1 MLFRSTVQKGDEI
14 ITPFSFETEAIDIDQ
29 IDCYLT
35 YTNEATH
42 RIINANLDRSP
53 LVTGDV
59 VGVGPRYCPSIETKV
74 MRFAD
79 KDHHQM
85 FMEPEGRN
93 TQEVY
98 VQGMSSCLPEDVQI
112 ALYRTVPG
120 MEHVA
125 FMRSAYA
132 IEYDCIHPTE
142 LKATLESKR
151 IRGLFF
157 AGQING
163 TSGYEEAGAQGIV
176 AGINAA
182 LLLDR
187 KEPMILDRSQA
198 YIGVLIDDI
207 INEDASEPYRM
218 MTSRAEYRLLLRQ
231 DNADLRLTPIGHR
244 VGLISEERY
253 RRFLQKKTAIADEVD
268 RMAGVTVPP
277 SESANAMLSRLGTT
291 PTRSESVV

>member
-1 MLFRSTVQKGDEI
+1 MQQFEAFGEKAYLIGEI
-14 ITPFSFETEAIDIDQ
+14 RA
-29 IDCYLT
+29 
-35 YTNEATH
+35 A
-42 RIINANLDRSP
+42 SP
-53 LVTGDV
+53 GK
-59 VGVGPRYCPSIETKV
+59 SIETKV

-268 RMAGVTVPP
+268 RMAGVTVPH
-277 SESANAMLSRLGTT
+277 
-291 PTRSESVV
+291 